1 MIVRFSIENWM
12 SFRDKA
18 EFSMIAT
25 RERQHNERVP
35 RIKKYRTGI
44 LPITALYGGNAS
56 GKSNLFEALR
66 FAQELI
72 VDGKRPGE
80 RIPVKPFRLDE
91 KSGKLPTAFCFEL
104 LVDEVV
110 YEYSFVLTPNEIVEE
125 KLVEITGSSEK
136 TLFHR
141 LDGKSNLHDSLKKKS
156 DLEVYFKGTREN
168 ELFLTNTV
176 FQKVEAFLPVWSW
189 FRINLVLIAPDSQYA
204 RFERLGDE
212 QDPLASSVN
221 EVLSRLDIGLHRLE
235 AVEIPLE
242 TVPIL
247 ETEKE
252 KVLEKIKEKGTVPV
266 RIKVSRNER
275 YLLTNENG
283 EIHARKLVAWH
294 TGEEGHEKRFDL
306 RDESDGSIRMIDL
319 VPALPALCAENSR
332 KVFVVD
338 EIDRSLH
345 TLLTR
350 SLLEMYLES
359 CSPESRS
366 QLLFTTHD
374 ALLMDQDLLR
384 RDEMWVAE
392 RDSSGASRIFSFSE
406 YKDVRYDKDIMKSYL
421 QGRLGGVPRILL
433 CGGGRKSDKSSPGSP
448 IRGEN
453 EER

>member
-91 KSGKLPTAFCFEL
+91 KSEKLPTAFYFEL
-104 LVDEVV
+104 LVDEII
-110 YEYSFVLTPNEIVEE
+110 YEYSFATTTKEIEEE

-141 LDGKSNLHDSLKKKS
+141 VDGKANLHDSLKRKS
-156 DLEVYFKGTREN
+156 DLEVYFKGTRDN

-176 FQKVEAFLPVWSW
+176 FQKVEAFLPVWLW
-189 FRINLVLIAPDSQYA
+189 FRNSLELIGSESKFA

-212 QDPLASSVN
+212 QDPLSSSVN
-221 EVLSRLDIGLHRLE
+221 EVLSRLDIGLLRLE
-235 AVEIPLE
+235 GVDIPLE
-242 TVPIL
+242 TVPFL

-252 KVLEKIKEKGTVPV
+252 KVLEKVREKEMV
-266 RIKVSRNER
+266 RLKISRNEQ

-283 EIHARKLVAWH
+283 ETRARKLVAWH
-294 TGEEGHEKRFDL
+294 AGENGHEIRFDL
-306 RDESDGSIRMIDL
+306 QDESDGSMRMIDL
-319 VPALPALCAENSR
+319 APAFPALCNANSR
-332 KVFVVD
+332 KVFIID
-338 EIDRSLH
+338 EINRSLH

-392 RDSSGASRIFSFSE
+392 RDDEGASRIFSFSE
-406 YKDVRYDKDIMKSYL
+406 YTDVRYDRDIMKSYL

-433 CGGGRKSDKSSPGSP
+433 CGGGRK
-448 IRGEN
+448 GEYVLLGAFRSK
-453 EER
+453 EGKKR

>member
-104 LVDEVV
+104 LVDEVI

-141 LDGKSNLHDSLKKKS
+141 LDGKPNLDDSLKKKS
-156 DLEVYFKGTREN
+156 DLEVYFKGTRDN

-189 FRINLVLIAPDSQYA
+189 FRNGLVLIGPESKYA

-212 QDPLASSVN
+212 QDPLSSFVN
-221 EVLSRLDIGLHRLE
+221 DVLSRLDIGFHRIE
-235 AVEIPLE
+235 GEDIPLD
-242 TVPIL
+242 TVPL
-247 ETEKE
+247 SEPAKE
-252 KVLEKIKEKGTVPV
+252 KLLEDIKANGTIQ
-266 RIKVSRNER
+266 RRLFGNGRLILRS
-275 YLLTNENG
+275 ENG
-283 EIHARKLVAWH
+283 VVKAQKLVARH
-294 TGEEGHEKRFDL
+294 VGKDGFEVLFDL
-306 RDESDGSIRMIDL
+306 RDESDGSIRMMDL

-332 KVFVVD
+332 KVFVID

-350 SLLEMYLES
+350 TLLEMYLES

-392 RDSSGASRIFSFSE
+392 RDDEGASRIFSFSE

-433 CGGGRKSDKSSPGSP
+433 CGGGRKSDKSSPGSL
-448 IRGEN
+448 ICGEN